1 MNADDIRKLLD
12 QVARGERSPDD
23 ALASL
28 KAQPPFLDLD
38 YATLDHHRELRT
50 GHPEIIYGPG
60 KTPEQVA
67 ELAAA
72 IVERSGRMLATR
84 VDAAQAAAV
93 AATVPGAVHDAGA
106 RCVSMVPDGERKPGI
121 AIVSAGTADQAV
133 AGEARVTC
141 RFLGQE
147 PAWIADVGVAG
158 VHRLLRRAGEL
169 HEARAVIAVAGME
182 GALASVV
189 GGLVGVPVVAVPTS
203 VGYGA
208 GAGGLAPLLAM
219 LNSCA
224 SNVAVV
230 NIDNG
235 VSAAVVASLINR

>member
-1 MNADDIRKLLD
+1 
-12 QVARGERSPDD
+12 V
-23 ALASL
+23 
-28 KAQPPFLDLD
+28 
-38 YATLDHHRELRT
+38 DHHRALRT

-67 ELAAA
+67 ELATA
-72 IVERSGRMLATR
+72 IVGRSGRVLATR

-93 AATVPGAVHDAGA
+93 GAAVPGVVHDAVA
-106 RCVSMVPDGERKPGI
+106 RCVSLVPDGERATGI

-133 AGEARVTC
+133 AGEARATC
-141 RFLGQE
+141 RYLGQE
-147 PAWIADVGVAG
+147 PAWIVDVGVAG
-158 VHRLLRRAGEL
+158 VHRLLRRAEEL
-169 HEARAVIAVAGME
+169 HAARVVIAVAGME